1 MRGPRFEVF
10 TDACTHASIYR
21 SLRAGMANKH
31 WMDGSRLDLRKRGV
45 LKASLFL
52 FGVYGFRS
60 FFTELSLLCFLF
72 LLT

>member
-1 MRGPRFEVF
+1 
-10 TDACTHASIYR
+10 
-21 SLRAGMANKH
+21 MANKH
-31 WMDGSRLDLRKRGV
+31 WMDGSRQREV

-60 FFTELSLLCFLF
+60 FFTELSWLCFLF